1 MMIPLGDVASPDAG
15 KLSGCSS
22 NDEAAF
28 RFFLILLDCLEV
40 CATFGDDTITTGSL
54 HEYSFKIQNTW
65 HENAFMSCQ
74 YAVLSSLMRCLSKD
88 NILLLC
94 HRLIQ

>member
-15 KLSGCSS
+15 KLSGCRS

-40 CATFGDDTITTGSL
+40 CATVGDDTITTGSL

-65 HENAFMSCQ
+65 HENAIMSCTMQ
-74 YAVLSSLMRCLSKD
+74 SCLV
-88 NILLLC
+88 
-94 HRLIQ
+94 

>member
-15 KLSGCSS
+15 KLCSS

-40 CATFGDDTITTGSL
+40 CATFGDDTITTGSF

-65 HENAFMSCQ
+65 HENAFMSCSMQ
-74 YAVLSSLMRCLSKD
+74 SCLV
-88 NILLLC
+88 
-94 HRLIQ
+94 